1 MHSGQTAIR
10 AKILGEMHQVDK
22 RRLESDE
29 VRLQSALTRNC
40 CHEIQSALDIGPR
53 KATQVLQESLQRACA
68 VG

>member
-1 MHSGQTAIR
+1 
-10 AKILGEMHQVDK
+10 MHQVDK